1 MRSLTGT
8 IVPRDVGDASVRAA
22 LRSEYAYAERLRTAI
37 LGWLVAGMVGLFMA
51 LDMATVL
58 GAAVP
63 AKPPYVAQIIAVTT
77 AFLLAA
83 LQFAVGR
90 RAATRPDDRARSTLW
105 YAAALVEVTLILGAW
120 SLVGTLV
127 TSVRTVVPGLI
138 VFSSLVI
145 LSALRLDWR
154 LTGFTSV
161 LTAVGY
167 AYLHVRVADLSPYT
181 SPRPRVVDGIVSL
194 LVVGALTALVAEQAR
209 RRTIHALRAILQTQ
223 ALQRDILHAEDS
235 ARARIGRDLHD
246 GLGGRLSGIAM
257 MAQGLARRAESGA
270 AASAAS
276 LRELAD
282 LSLEGVDEVR
292 RLARGLDPAPVEF
305 GLVESLRRLA
315 DRVTS
320 AGTTCTFAVDGD
332 TDALDASITLQLYHI
347 AHEATTNAVKHGAPS
362 RVDVT
367 LTARTGTITLDVR
380 DNGEGIAE
388 APEPG
393 LGLRTMARRAELL
406 DGVLRV
412 RRGPLG
418 GTIVSCIAPR

>member
-8 IVPRDVGDASVRAA
+8 SVPREVGDVSVRAA

-37 LGWLVAGMVGLFMA
+37 LGWLAVGMGGLFAA
-51 LDMATVL
+51 LELATAL

-83 LQFAVGR
+83 TQFAVGR

-105 YAAALVEVTLILGAW
+105 YAAAVVEVALILAAW

-138 VFSSLVI
+138 VFTALVI

-167 AYLHVRVADLSPYT
+167 AYLHIRVADWSPFA
-181 SPRPRVVDGIVSL
+181 PLRPRVFDGIVTL

-223 ALQRDILHAEDS
+223 ALQRDILHAEDA

-246 GLGGRLSGIAM
+246 GVGGRLSGIAM

-270 AASAAS
+270 AASVAS

-292 RLARGLDPAPVEF
+292 RLARGLDPAPVEL

-315 DRVTS
+315 DRIAST
-320 AGTTCTFAVDGD
+320 GTPCTFAADGD
-332 TDALDASITLQLYHI
+332 TDAFDASITLQLYHI
-347 AHEATTNAVKHGAPS
+347 AHEATTNSVKHGAPT
-362 RVDVT
+362 RVDVS
-367 LTARTGTITLDVR
+367 LTVRPGTITLDVR
-380 DNGEGIAE
+380 DNGKGIAE

-406 DGVLRV
+406 DGVIRV

-418 GTIVSCIAPR
+418 GTVVSCIVPR

>member
-1 MRSLTGT
+1 M
-8 IVPRDVGDASVRAA
+8 
-22 LRSEYAYAERLRTAI
+22 RSEYAYAERLRTAM
-37 LGWLVAGMVGLFMA
+37 LGWLAVGMVMLFMV
-51 LDMATVL
+51 LDLATVF
-58 GAAVP
+58 GAELP
-63 AKPPYVAQIIAVTT
+63 AKPPYIAQFIAVTT

-83 LQFAVGR
+83 MQFAVGR
-90 RAATRPDDRARSTLW
+90 RAATRPDDRSRSTLW
-105 YAAALVEVTLILGAW
+105 YAAAVVEVALILGAW
-120 SLVGTLV
+120 SIVGIFV
-127 TSVRTVVPGLI
+127 ASVRTVVPGLI
-138 VFSSLVI
+138 VFTALVI

-161 LTAVGY
+161 LTAVSY
-167 AYLHVRVADLSPYT
+167 AYLLVRVANVSPYA
-181 SPRPRVVDGIVSL
+181 SLRPRVFEGIVSL

-223 ALQRDILHAEDS
+223 ALQRDILHAEDA

-315 DRVTS
+315 DRVAS
-320 AGTTCTFAVDGD
+320 AGTPCTFAADGD
-332 TDALDASITLQLYHI
+332 SDAFDASITLQLYHI
-347 AHEATTNAVKHGAPS
+347 AHEATTNAVKHGAPT
-362 RVDVT
+362 RIDVT
-367 LTARTGTITLDVR
+367 LTARPGTITLDVR
-380 DNGEGIAE
+380 DNGVGIAE

-393 LGLRTMARRAELL
+393 LGLRTMAQRAELL

-418 GTIVSCIAPR
+418 GTVVSCIVSR

>member
-1 MRSLTGT
+1 MRTLTGT
-8 IVPRDVGDASVRAA
+8 SVPRDVGDASIRAA
-22 LRSEYAYAERLRTAI
+22 LRTEYAYAERLRTAI
-37 LGWLVAGMVGLFMA
+37 LGWLAVGMVGLF
-51 LDMATVL
+51 ATLELATAL
-58 GAAVP
+58 GASVP
-63 AKPPYVAQIIAVTT
+63 AKPPYLAQAIAVTT
-77 AFLLAA
+77 ACLIAV
-83 LQFAVGR
+83 LQFAVAR
-90 RAATRPDDRARSTLW
+90 RAATLADDRSRALLW
-105 YAAALVEVTLILGAW
+105 YATAVAEVTMILGAW

-127 TSVRTVVPGLI
+127 TNVRTVVPGLI
-138 VFSSLVI
+138 VFTALVI

-154 LTGFTSV
+154 LTAFTSV
-161 LTAVGY
+161 LTAVSN
-167 AYLHVRVADLSPYT
+167 AYLLVRVADVSPFA
-181 SPRPRVVDGIVSL
+181 SLRPRVFEGIISL

-223 ALQRDILHAEDS
+223 TLQRDILHAEDA

-246 GLGGRLSGIAM
+246 GVGGRLSGIAM

-270 AASAAS
+270 AASVAS

-315 DRVTS
+315 DRVAS
-320 AGTTCTFAVDGD
+320 AGTPCTFAAEGD
-332 TDALDASITLQLYHI
+332 AEAFDASVTLQLYHI

-367 LTARTGTITLDVR
+367 LTVRTRTITLDVR
-380 DNGEGIAE
+380 DNGAGIVE

-406 DGVLRV
+406 HGVLRV

-418 GTIVSCIAPR
+418 GTVVSCVVPR

>member
-1 MRSLTGT
+1 MKSLTGT
-8 IVPRDVGDASVRAA
+8 SVPRDVGDASVRAA
-22 LRSEYAYAERLRTAI
+22 LRAEYAYAERLRTAI
-37 LGWLVAGMVGLFMA
+37 LGWLAVGMVGLFAA
-51 LDMATVL
+51 LELATAL

-63 AKPPYVAQIIAVTT
+63 AKPPFIAQAIAVTT
-77 AFLLAA
+77 ACLLAG

-90 RAATRPDDRARSTLW
+90 SAESVPDDRSRAMLW
-105 YAAALVEVTLILGAW
+105 YGAAVVEVALVLGAW

-138 VFSSLVI
+138 VFTALVI

-161 LTAVGY
+161 LTAVSY
-167 AYLHVRVADLSPYT
+167 AYLHVRVADLSPYA
-181 SPRPRVVDGIVSL
+181 SLRPRVVEGIVSL

-223 ALQRDILHAEDS
+223 TLQRDILHAEDS

-246 GLGGRLSGIAM
+246 GVGGRLSGLAM

-270 AASAAS
+270 AASVAS

-320 AGTTCTFAVDGD
+320 AGTPCTFAADGD
-332 TDALDASITLQLYHI
+332 TDAFDASITLQLYHI
-347 AHEATTNAVKHGAPS
+347 AHEATTNAVKHGAPT

-367 LTARTGTITLDVR
+367 LTARPGTITLDVR

-412 RRGPLG
+412 RRGPRG
-418 GTIVSCIAPR
+418 GTVVSCVVPR